1 MPTVEA
7 VELIIRMTKGEGEL
21 PDMTGLKAAGIKK
34 LVSLSVDH
42 ETLRSF
48 GYTHYRVVKG
58 GEKSATLSIED
69 GKIEGHPTLQV
80 RLYAYPDMN
89 QVTARIF
96 GDDLVRVSECF
107 SYRIERNGQQFHFID
122 ANGYTE
128 ASRVIAEMKSPD
140 VFDEKIR
147 PKAVAL

>member
-7 VELIIRMTKGEGEL
+7 VELVIRMTKGEGEI

-58 GEKSATLSIED
+58 GRSPPRSRLRT
-69 GKIEGHPTLQV
+69 GKLRGIPPFRCVFTPT
-80 RLYAYPDMN
+80 R
-89 QVTARIF
+89 T
-96 GDDLVRVSECF
+96 
-107 SYRIERNGQQFHFID
+107 
-122 ANGYTE
+122 
-128 ASRVIAEMKSPD
+128 
-140 VFDEKIR
+140 
-147 PKAVAL
+147 